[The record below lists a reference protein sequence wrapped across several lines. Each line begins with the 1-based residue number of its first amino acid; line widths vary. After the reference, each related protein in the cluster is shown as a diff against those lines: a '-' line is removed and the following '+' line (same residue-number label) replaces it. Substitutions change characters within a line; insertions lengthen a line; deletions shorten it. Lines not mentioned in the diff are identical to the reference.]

1 MGSLLGISRRTKAH
15 GPMETLEAAEVTP
28 ASGVEGDVR
37 GKPGRRQ
44 ITVLPVEGW
53 RVACAEAGADL
64 PWTVRRANLLVEGIN
79 PAGCVGHRIVIG
91 TLVLE
96 ITGETD
102 PCSKMEAAHKGL
114 MAALLPDWRGGVT
127 CRVRTAGQVRP
138 GDEVSLL
145 PPLSAT

>member
-1 MGSLLGISRRTKAH
+1 MGQLLDIARRTKAH

-28 ASGVEGDVR
+28 AAGIAGDVR

-44 ITVLPVEGW
+44 VTVLPVAGW
-53 RVACAEAGADL
+53 RAACADAGAEL
-64 PWTVRRANLLVEGIN
+64 PWTVRRANLLVDGIN

-102 PCSKMEAAHKGL
+102 PCSWMEAAHKGL

-127 CRVRTAGQVRP
+127 CRVRTAGHIQP
-138 GDEVSLL
+138 GDEVLLL
-145 PPLSAT
+145 PPLPAT